1 MLECSAD
8 VLHYVY
14 FLVNL
19 RLRLPEN
26 GKKKSNHDNILHQT
40 LQFSFSNGSGKIAAV
55 HFQTVRY
62 LIKHFTIKKQNML
75 NEKNTKSIRIFG

>member
-1 MLECSAD
+1 ME
-8 VLHYVY
+8 
-14 FLVNL
+14 
-19 RLRLPEN
+19 E
-26 GKKKSNHDNILHQT
+26 KKSNQDNILQQT